1 MQIKAR
7 VQAHHFVNDKQVTVQ
22 LQGVEQGGGW
32 SAQGPATL
40 EEAAELPVGSIVT
53 LGIVTAA

>member
-22 LQGVEQGGGW
+22 LQGVETGSGW
-32 SAQGPATL
+32 SAQGPASL
-40 EEAAELPVGSIVT
+40 EEAADIPVGAIVM
-53 LGIVTAA
+53 LDIVTAE